1 MHLSNLSKLLILC
14 IASLALNAQAAIF
27 ITPKAP
33 GIVAAAYT
41 VLDFNSGKT
50 LASNNADE
58 KRSPASLTKLMTS
71 YVIFQLI
78 NDGRASLE
86 DEVRISKKAWK
97 TGGSKSFVEVGK
109 NIKLETLLKG
119 MIIQSGNDSSVA
131 LAEHISGSE
140 EVFVSLMNQHALN
153 LGMKNTQ
160 FANSTGMPA
169 KDAEHSTTA
178 YDLAILSRALIRN
191 YPEIYDMHKIKEFT
205 YGTKSPIKQYNRNKL
220 LWQDRSV
227 DGIKTGHTEEAGYC
241 LVASAIRDNMRLIS
255 VVMGTNGEDSRA
267 KASQVN
273 LNYGFRFYETHNL
286 YKSGDVITDVK
297 VWKADT
303 DTLELTVK
311 DDFYITVPR
320 GQYKKLESLVEVD
333 NKIIAPIKEAAYQGM
348 LKILLSNETIAS
360 VPLLAKK
367 SISKGNIFNQ
377 LKDEIHLMLFD

>member
-1 MHLSNLSKLLILC
+1 MPAPPTIAATSYLLM
-14 IASLALNAQAAIF
+14 
-27 ITPKAP
+27 
-33 GIVAAAYT
+33 
-41 VLDFNSGKT
+41 DFNSGKI
-50 LASNNADE
+50 LVENNIHQ
-58 KRSPASLTKLMTS
+58 KLPPASLTKIMTI
-71 YVIFQLI
+71 YVVANELDKGTISFSDDVLVSKRAYNTHGSRMFIEI
-78 NDGRASLE
+78 NSKVKLE
-86 DEVRISKKAWK
+86 D
-97 TGGSKSFVEVGK
+97 
-109 NIKLETLLKG
+109 LLLG
-119 MIIQSGNDSSVA
+119 VIVQSGNDASVA

-140 EVFVSLMNQHALN
+140 DVFVNLMNQHALN

-160 FANSTGMPA
+160 FANSTGMPV
-169 KDAEHSTTA
+169 KDAEHLTTA
-178 YDLAILSRALIRN
+178 YDLAILSRAFIRN
-191 YPEIYDMHKIKEFT
+191 YPEIYEMHKIKEFT
-205 YGTKSPIKQYNRNKL
+205 YGIKSPIKQYNRNKL
-220 LWQDRSV
+220 LWKDRSV

-255 VVMGTNGEDSRA
+255 VVMGTDGEGSRA

-333 NKIIAPIKEAAYQGM
+333 NKIIAPIKEAAYQGI